1 MKRLLN
7 IVRGLLGLL
16 VLGTLVI
23 ALALTFGGPRRGPEP
38 VSQMF
43 QSPIETPTQPPYP
56 IPATP
61 THPPLKPTLVTPPP
75 TIPPKPSPPTV
86 TVTLPPYPP
95 PQTPIPPGT
104 PTTVPTP
111 RATVTPPVP
120 GTPTAV
126 PTSPGPLPPGPKV
139 VYGETDSLSGATTIW
154 LASTANPELR
164 RALTTFVHKV
174 GYGVQGAVSPD
185 GSRIAYL
192 IIPRGTSERAA
203 RTAGGELWVMNSDGT
218 DPHHIADQVGWV
230 NPQTMWAPD
239 NRTLVFGRR
248 VPIES
253 PTSFQ
258 TPSRIELYVVT
269 TDGAEPR
276 LILSDDTAHDIQP
289 VGWSTDGRFFYYARW
304 TNLQDRWELWRV
316 DVLSSSMQFQI
327 TAPFPNAQSPILAPD
342 GTKMV
347 ISALEGEQRIL
358 VILSIDGRE
367 QRTIVR
373 GATGDQPIN
382 RYAAIWSPDSQEL
395 LVHIPPEAEQPAR
408 LERINLRTGQ
418 RHIVLT
424 EPVSGEEFFI
434 PRSWSPDGVWLF
446 VLKYPRL
453 QSLAYLLRVAGGS
466 MAQIPLSQPSN
477 WVTLLGWTDQ

>member
-1 MKRLLN
+1 MKRLLS
-7 IVRGLLGLL
+7 IAGSLLGLL
-16 VLGTLVI
+16 ALAVLFL
-23 ALALTFGGPRRGPEP
+23 ALALTFGGLRRNVEP
-38 VSQMF
+38 VSWMF
-43 QSPIETPTQPPYP
+43 QSPIETPTLPPYP
-56 IPATP
+56 PPMTP
-61 THPPLKPTLVTPPP
+61 TYPPSKPTPVTPPP

-95 PQTPIPPGT
+95 PQTPTPPGT
-104 PTTVPTP
+104 PTAVPTP
-111 RATVTPPVP
+111 RATAIPPVP

-126 PTSPGPLPPGPKV
+126 PTSPGPLPLGPKV
-139 VYGETDSLSGATTIW
+139 VYGETDSLSGTTTIW

-185 GSRIAYL
+185 GNSIAYL

-218 DPHHIADQVGWV
+218 DPHRIADRVGWV
-230 NPQTMWAPD
+230 SPQTMWAPD

-248 VPIES
+248 VPIAS
-253 PTSFQ
+253 PTGFQ
-258 TPSRIELYVVT
+258 TPLRTELFVVT
-269 TDGAEPR
+269 TDGAEPQ

-289 VGWSTDGRFFYYARW
+289 VGWSTDGRLFYYARW

-316 DVLSSSMQFQI
+316 DVLSGAMQFQI

-342 GTKMV
+342 GTKVV

-358 VILSIDGRE
+358 VTLSIDGRE
-367 QRTIVR
+367 QKTVVR

-382 RYAAIWSPDSQEL
+382 RYAAIWSPDGQDL
-395 LVHIPPEAEQPAR
+395 LVHIPPEAGQPAR

-418 RHIVLT
+418 RHIVIT

-434 PRSWSPDGVWLF
+434 PRSWSPDGVWLV

-453 QSLAYLLRVAGGS
+453 QSLAYLLRVAGGP
-466 MAQIPLSQPSN
+466 MAQIPLSQSSN
-477 WVTLLGWTDQ
+477 WVTLLGWTDW

>member
-1 MKRLLN
+1 MRQLMN
-7 IVRGLLGLL
+7 IMGGLLGLL
-16 VLGTLVI
+16 VLAALVV
-23 ALALTFGGPRRGPEP
+23 ALALTFSGLRRGAELA
-38 VSQMF
+38 SQSF

-56 IPATP
+56 IPTTP
-61 THPPLKPTLVTPPP
+61 THPPSKPTPLTPPA

-111 RATVTPPVP
+111 QATVTPPVP

-218 DPHHIADQVGWV
+218 DRHRVADHVGYLA
-230 NPQTMWAPD
+230 MWTPD
-239 NRTLVFGRR
+239 SSALVFSRLVALENPSDPQ
-248 VPIES
+248 VPFR
-253 PTSFQ
+253 T
-258 TPSRIELYVVT
+258 ELYLVT
-269 TDGAEPR
+269 ADGAGQKLFLADE
-276 LILSDDTAHDIQP
+276 SAYGIQP
-289 VGWSTDGRFFYYARW
+289 LGWSEDGQLFYYARV
-304 TNLQDRWELWRV
+304 TLQGRWELWGV
-316 DVLSSSMQFQI
+316 DILTGSTQFQTFLPSQYLI
-327 TAPFPNAQSPILAPD
+327 QSASLSPD
-342 GTKMV
+342 GANVLLMV
-347 ISALEGEQRIL
+347 LEERQYALI
-358 VILSIDGRE
+358 VLSIDGRE
-367 QRTIVR
+367 QRMIVR
-373 GATGDQPIN
+373 GATGDQPLN
-382 RYAAIWSPDSQEL
+382 RYAAIWSPDSQDL

-408 LERINLRTGQ
+408 LERFNLRTGQ
-418 RHIVLT
+418 RHIVLA

-434 PRSWSPDGVWLF
+434 PRSWSPDGVWLL
-446 VLKYPRL
+446 VLKYPRP

-466 MAQIPLSQPSN
+466 MAQIPLSQSSN
-477 WVTLLGWTDQ
+477 WVTLLGWTDR